1 MRCFIGTGL
10 TAAVVFFGACSAA
23 SFIQHPYPK
32 SAVDMAISL
41 KVGDIRTP
49 EFSVVA
55 TDYQIWI
62 QADGVLPARQMLCMM
77 GMYST
82 PLAYKSFGCGS
93 DDPLLRTDWE
103 LREGGLVV
111 AHGSSPPDGH
121 EIINNETKIKV
132 IGYFSGQ
139 AGKKYS
145 VQVRFSKDASAL
157 DAANPHLIIVPRKY
171 RR

>member
-1 MRCFIGTGL
+1 MSWIMGAGL
-10 TAAVVFFGACSAA
+10 AAAVLSVGACSAA
-23 SFIQHPYPK
+23 AFIQHPYPK
-32 SAVDMAISL
+32 SAVDMAVSL
-41 KVGDIRTP
+41 KVGVIRTP
-49 EFSVVA
+49 EFQVVA
-55 TDYQIWI
+55 IDYQIWI
-62 QADGVLPARQMLCMM
+62 QADGVFPGRQMLCMM

-93 DDPLLRTDWE
+93 EDPLLRTEWE
-103 LREGGLVV
+103 VREGGLVV

-121 EIINNETKIKV
+121 EIINKETKIKV

-145 VQVRFSKDASAL
+145 VEARFTKDASAL

-171 RR
+171 R